1 MLKIFLINNFPYL
14 GRFKRLAKAW
24 FHNISPVKTSY
35 SQHQEDKYIFEFL
48 QQYDLTGAVYI
59 DVGANH
65 PSDISNT
72 YLLYRNGF
80 QGIIVEPNQELIG
93 LFRRFRKKDI
103 ALMIGCS
110 NMNTILPFHISKT
123 PVLSSFSNDRQ
134 DLNIFKTHYLPVMQ
148 LDAAVLNIP
157 FDFISLLSIDVEGLN
172 YEVLEGSKQCIERSL
187 LICIEYDGEEDKQR
201 YISLLGP
208 GFQLSQEF
216 GCNMLFINTHLQNK
230 LRKK

>member
-1 MLKIFLINNFPYL
+1 MLMNFLIDNFPYL

-24 FHNISPVKTSY
+24 FHNVSPIKSSY

-48 QQYDLTGAVYI
+48 QQYDLTGAVYV

-80 QGIIVEPNQELIG
+80 HGIVVEPNQELIG

-172 YEVLEGSKQCIERSL
+172 YEVLEGSKQCTERSL

-208 GFQLSQEF
+208 GFQLSREF
-216 GCNMLFINTHLQNK
+216 GCNMMFINTNLQNK